1 MARFPGS
8 LVKEYFYYRFG
19 WPTGFFPAT
28 IPMKKTAYFS
38 VLLLLVL
45 LAYINSSNGQTPA
58 KALGQDPPQYGKPF
72 AAVPEGRN
80 ATIYQVN
87 MRGFSKEGTFKA
99 VTARLDSIKAL
110 GANVVYLMPIFP
122 IGKVRAVDS
131 PFAVQ
136 NYTAVNPEFGTL
148 ADLRTLVDGAHA
160 RGLAVMLDWVGN
172 HTSFDHAWIT
182 EHPDWYVHDATGA
195 IVNPIPEWK
204 DIAQLNWAKP
214 EVHSAMIQA
223 LRYWVFAA
231 NIDGYRFDYADGPSQ
246 EFFTKALANLH
257 SIPKHKLLM
266 LAEGDKK
273 KYYLQGG
280 FDLCYDFGFMNVMK
294 GDIFAKGKSVKLID
308 SVNTA
313 NYRNAPANVRMVRY
327 TSNHDI
333 NAWEGTPQELFG
345 GQRGAM
351 AAFVV
356 AAYMHA
362 TPMIYNGQEVGH
374 AERVPF
380 MRERKPINWTPN
392 PALTQEYK
400 RLIRFRN
407 ASNAVRNGALASY
420 STDDVCAFT
429 KIEGKEQVLVLAN
442 LRNKPVSYQLPVSV
456 GAAGWR
462 SAFDAKSTSLSST
475 LTLQPFQYLIL
486 KK

>member
-1 MARFPGS
+1 M
-8 LVKEYFYYRFG
+8 
-19 WPTGFFPAT
+19 
-28 IPMKKTAYFS
+28 MKKTFVLSLVGLMASTAPAFS
-38 VLLLLVL
+38 QL
-45 LAYINSSNGQTPA
+45 SSPIVAKDPA
-58 KALGQDPPQYGKPF
+58 QYGKPF
-72 AAVPEGRN
+72 AGVPAAPN

-87 MRGFSKEGTFKA
+87 MRGFSKEGNFKA

-110 GANVVYLMPIFP
+110 GVNVVYLMPIFP

-172 HTSFDHAWIT
+172 HTSFDHAWVAA
-182 EHPDWYVHDATGA
+182 HPDWYVHDATGA

-204 DIAQLNWAKP
+204 DIAQLDFAKP
-214 EVHSAMIQA
+214 ELRAAMISA
-223 LRYWVFAA
+223 LRYWVLAT

-246 EFFTKALANLH
+246 AFFTEALANLH
-257 SIPKHKLLM
+257 AIPKHKLLM

-280 FDLCYDFGFMNVMK
+280 FDLCYDFEFMNVMK

-313 NYRNAPANVRMVRY
+313 NYRNAPANARMVRY

-333 NAWEGTPQELFG
+333 NAWDGTPQELFG
-345 GQRGAM
+345 GLRGAM

-356 AAYMHA
+356 ASYMKA
-362 TPMIYNGQEVGH
+362 VPMIYNGQEVGH

-380 MRERKPINWTPN
+380 MGERKPIDWTPN
-392 PALTQEYK
+392 PALTAEYK
-400 RLIRFRN
+400 QLIRFRN
-407 ASNAVRNGALASY
+407 GSNAVRSGTLTSY
-420 STDDVCAFT
+420 SSDDVCAFT
-429 KIEGKEQVLVLAN
+429 KTAGKEQVLVLAN
-442 LRNKPVSYQLPVSV
+442 LRNKPVSYQVPAQV
-456 GAAGWR
+456 GSAGWR
-462 SAFDAKSTSLSST
+462 NALSSQPT
-475 LTLQPFQYLIL
+475 TVSSQLTLQPYQYLIL